1 MGRVVW
7 LSVVLEAEKNND
19 HTGRM
24 QKKTSE
30 CGEEEEEETG
40 AALIGRE
47 AKARKTETSEGR
59 KKIMREKREKSDH
72 LLPETEKGSEH
83 DRANKGSSKKGR
95 KYSLAKRR
103 GTSLISLNSF
113 TKNNVGEIKQIWPFR
128 CYFIKDKSE
137 NIQLLGYFSSTVE
150 FSDSTYTNLPLQTSK
165 TTVSRTCHRY

>member
-7 LSVVLEAEKNND
+7 LSIVLEAEKNND

-30 CGEEEEEETG
+30 CEEEEEEETG

-59 KKIMREKREKSDH
+59 KKIMSEKREKSDH
-72 LLPETEKGSEH
+72 LLPEIEKGSEH

-103 GTSLISLNSF
+103 GTSLISLNS
-113 TKNNVGEIKQIWPFR
+113 
-128 CYFIKDKSE
+128 Y
-137 NIQLLGYFSSTVE
+137 
-150 FSDSTYTNLPLQTSK
+150 
-165 TTVSRTCHRY
+165 